1 MSIKQKLS
9 LIKAALYFNEVLR
22 EKKISAAAQKNGIK
36 QTNLSK
42 LISEFEQAVN
52 IPLLRRDNTG
62 ITPTNYGLKISET
75 IKELEQKI
83 TELEKYILHFP
94 NKTISYYFS
103 PGITL
108 NSLDLFQQEHP
119 GWKLF
124 PCPRP
129 QDAQLSILTSQPDWN
144 CEYTCLHTQ
153 GNISQK
159 LWITCQMDNPEAVL
173 FYEFITRQLLS

>member
-108 NSLDLFQQEHP
+108 NSLDLFQQEP
-119 GWKLF
+119 
-124 PCPRP
+124 
-129 QDAQLSILTSQPDWN
+129 LSPASRCAIVNTDFSTGLELRIHLPAHAGQHLSKT
-144 CEYTCLHTQ
+144 
-153 GNISQK
+153 
-159 LWITCQMDNPEAVL
+159 MDN
-173 FYEFITRQLLS
+173 LSNG

>member
-83 TELEKYILHFP
+83 TESHLRK
-94 NKTISYYFS
+94 S
-103 PGITL
+103 
-108 NSLDLFQQEHP
+108 
-119 GWKLF
+119 
-124 PCPRP
+124 
-129 QDAQLSILTSQPDWN
+129 
-144 CEYTCLHTQ
+144 
-153 GNISQK
+153 
-159 LWITCQMDNPEAVL
+159 
-173 FYEFITRQLLS
+173 